1 MASQHD
7 YHLYPYEPNKALPIF
22 FAALVSILALIHTY
36 QAFCRHQWKRFGV
49 TMLWGSMVWIA
60 GFVCRALSAYSV
72 NNVDFYICQYVLILA
87 GPVIYAA
94 SEYFILDRLLAYLPY
109 CTPIQ
114 PGRVLTTF
122 LFLSSAVEALTAAGS
137 ATVATSVRHPSGK
150 ADSGL
155 NLIKAGLLLQA
166 VVELCFFSLVA
177 MVEYRCRKGGL
188 FVKRVRV
195 VCYVLYITSIMMLV
209 RCIFRAIQGFQE
221 AACTAK
227 NPNCSV
233 IDRNEWFLWVFEV
246 ANITV
251 FVAALAIFH
260 PGHYLPRNSNV
271 YLDPSDG
278 RTERMGP
285 GFATATNRRFV
296 ATLLDPFDIA
306 GALSGTAAARVDR
319 FWERENPVVGGNHS
333 EGKSGDSL
341 GELGTGQADPHRP

>member
-1 MASQHD
+1 MASRHD

-22 FAALVSILALIHTY
+22 FAALVSILALIHIY
-36 QAFCRHQWKRFGV
+36 QAFWRHRWKRFGV
-49 TMLWGSMVWIA
+49 TILWGSLVWIA

-94 SEYFILDRLLAYLPY
+94 SEYFVLDRLLAYLPY
-109 CTPIQ
+109 YAPIQ

-150 ADSGL
+150 KADGGL

-177 MVEYRCRKGGL
+177 LVERRCRNGGL
-188 FVKRVRV
+188 FVRRVRV
-195 VCYVLYITSIMMLV
+195 VCYVLYITSFMMLV

-221 AACTAK
+221 AACTSQD
-227 NPNCSV
+227 PGCSV
-233 IDRNEWFLWVFEV
+233 IDRHEWFLWVFEV

-260 PGHYLPRNSNV
+260 PGRYLPRDSKV
-271 YLDPSDG
+271 YLDPSSDG
-278 RTERMGP
+278 GRIERLGP
-285 GFATATNRRFV
+285 GFAKATNRKFV
-296 ATLLDPFDIA
+296 ATLLDPFDFGGMLN
-306 GALSGTAAARVDR
+306 GAASARMDR
-319 FWERENPVVGGNHS
+319 FWERENPVVDGNYRHT
-333 EGKSGDSL
+333 KSGD
-341 GELGTGQADPHRP
+341 